1 MEEDSNNGN
10 KIDQAAETNRTEEID
25 QAVEEFSEEKKKLDI
40 ALKAA
45 KGNRDL
51 AEKYIRGEI
60 KDIAAVKGS
69 FNEQSVNLYG
79 LFIFFV
85 DLDQKSVDRTLAV
98 ISFDKSISGYS
109 PFIKWS
115 DLQRTIVD
123 LDWSGKGMKS
133 QSEGLK
139 NDIQSL
145 VQYDYIDELTDN
157 IKNNNE
163 KEVKLI
169 LNRIIKKALSVKA
182 IDVDIGIEM
191 LNRYLIDLERPEE
204 KKEEEKGADE
214 EEEVS
219 DTSSGEVLL
228 DGTLVIAPIKGI
240 NITKL
245 TPGMRILVKLPD
257 KTSKDKYYL
266 NFFNAIDEEKIRP
279 VTATVNSV
287 DFDDIT
293 GYLVIAEITPG
304 FIVKCIEQAQI
315 NIMTPDDDNKEVV
328 ETKSRKLIVL
338 ILVIGGFLLLFG
350 GLYLILLFKGII

>member
-1 MEEDSNNGN
+1 MEEDSNNSN
-10 KIDQAAETNRTEEID
+10 KIDQAAKVDRTEEID
-25 QAVEEFSEEKKKLDI
+25 QAVEEFAEEKKKLDI

-45 KGNRDL
+45 KGNKEL
-51 AEKYIRGEI
+51 AEKFIRGEI
-60 KDIAAVKGS
+60 KNIAAVKGS

-79 LFIFFV
+79 LFIFFL
-85 DLDQKSVDRTLAV
+85 DLDQKTIDSTLAV
-98 ISFDKSISGYS
+98 LSFDKSVSSLS
-109 PFIKWS
+109 PFVKWS
-115 DLQRTIVD
+115 DLQRSIVD

-139 NDIQSL
+139 NDIESL
-145 VQYDYIDELTDN
+145 VLYDYIDELTDN

-169 LNRIIKKALSVKA
+169 LNIIIKKALSVKA

-204 KKEEEKGADE
+204 KKEEGNGAE
-214 EEEVS
+214 EETDDVS

-240 NITKL
+240 NITRL
-245 TPGMRILVKLPD
+245 SPGMNILVKLPD

-266 NFFNAIDEEKIRP
+266 NFFNAIEDEKIRP
-279 VTATVNSV
+279 ITANVKSV
-287 DFDDIT
+287 DFDEIT
-293 GYLVIAEITPG
+293 GYLVIAQITPG
-304 FIVKCIEQAQI
+304 FMVKCVEQAMI
-315 NIMTPDDDNKEVV
+315 NIMTPDDMEVV

-338 ILVIGGFLLLFG
+338 ILVMGGFLLLFI
-350 GLYLILLFKGII
+350 GLYLFLLFKGII

>member
-1 MEEDSNNGN
+1 MEENQNNDN
-10 KIDQAAETNRTEEID
+10 DTEID
-25 QAVEEFSEEKKKLDI
+25 QAVEEFSEEKRKFDI

-45 KGNRDL
+45 NGNKEL
-51 AEKYIRGEI
+51 AEKYMRGEI
-60 KDIAAVKGS
+60 KNIAAVKGS
-69 FNEQSVNLYG
+69 FNENSVNLYG

-85 DLDQKSVDRTLAV
+85 DLDKKAIDRTLAV
-98 ISFDKSISGYS
+98 ISFDQSVSSFS

-145 VQYDYIDELTDN
+145 VLYDYIDELTDN

-169 LNRIIKKALSVKA
+169 LNRIIRKALSVKA

-191 LNRYLIDLERPEE
+191 LNKYLIDLERPEE
-204 KKEEEKGADE
+204 KKEEEKGAE
-214 EEEVS
+214 EEKEVS
-219 DTSSGEVLL
+219 DASSGEVLL
-228 DGTLVIAPIKGI
+228 DGTIVIAPIKGI
-240 NITKL
+240 NISKL
-245 TPGMRILVKLPD
+245 TQGMNILVKLPD

-266 NFFNAIDEEKIRP
+266 NFFNAYDDEKIRP
-279 VTATVNSV
+279 ITATVNSV
-287 DFDDIT
+287 DFDEIT
-293 GYLVIAEITPG
+293 GYLVIAQITPG

-315 NIMTPDDDNKEVV
+315 NIMTPDDMEVV

-338 ILVIGGFLLLFG
+338 ILVIGGFILLFI
-350 GLYLILLFKGII
+350 GLYLFLLFKGII

>member
-1 MEEDSNNGN
+1 MEEDSNNSN
-10 KIDQAAETNRTEEID
+10 KIDQAAKVDRTEEID
-25 QAVEEFSEEKKKLDI
+25 QAVEEFAEEKKKLDI

-45 KGNRDL
+45 KGNKEL
-51 AEKYIRGEI
+51 AEKFIRGEI
-60 KDIAAVKGS
+60 KNIAAVKGS

-79 LFIFFV
+79 LFIFFL
-85 DLDQKSVDRTLAV
+85 DLDQKTIDSTLAV
-98 ISFDKSISGYS
+98 LSFDKSVSSLS
-109 PFIKWS
+109 PFVKWS

-139 NDIQSL
+139 NDIESL
-145 VQYDYIDELTDN
+145 VLYDYIDELTDN

-169 LNRIIKKALSVKA
+169 LNIIIKKALSVKA

-204 KKEEEKGADE
+204 KKEEGNGAE
-214 EEEVS
+214 EETDDVS

-240 NITKL
+240 NITRL
-245 TPGMRILVKLPD
+245 SPGMNILVKLPD

-266 NFFNAIDEEKIRP
+266 NFFNAIEDEKIRP
-279 VTATVNSV
+279 ITANVKSV
-287 DFDDIT
+287 DFDEIT
-293 GYLVIAEITPG
+293 GYLVIAQITPG
-304 FIVKCIEQAQI
+304 FMVKCVEQAMI
-315 NIMTPDDDNKEVV
+315 NIMTPDDMEVV

-338 ILVIGGFLLLFG
+338 ILVMGGFLLLFI
-350 GLYLILLFKGII
+350 GLYLFLLFKGII